1 MSLVP
6 PPTRAKGEPTI
17 GLINVVFLMLIFFL
31 IAGSIAPS
39 PGDGIALVR
48 IADLDVQ
55 APPEALVLMEDGT
68 LRHGGAETDAEAYL
82 ATLSDPRVARILPDR
97 SVPAAT
103 LVDLASTL
111 SAGGAERIVLLG
123 ERGQPEAV
131 TEVGVE

>member
-1 MSLVP
+1 
-6 PPTRAKGEPTI
+6 TI

-31 IAGSIAPS
+31 IAGSIAPA

-48 IADLDVQ
+48 IADLEVQ

-82 ATLSDPRVARILPDR
+82 ATLSEPRVARILPDR

-103 LVDLASTL
+103 LVDLASAL

-123 ERGQPEAV
+123 ERGQPGAATEAGA
-131 TEVGVE
+131 E